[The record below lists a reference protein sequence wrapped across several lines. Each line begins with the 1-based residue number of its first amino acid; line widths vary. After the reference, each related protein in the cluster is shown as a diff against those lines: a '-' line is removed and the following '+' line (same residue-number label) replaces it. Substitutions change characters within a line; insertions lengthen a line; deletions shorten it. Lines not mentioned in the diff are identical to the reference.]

1 MATHFRIFSHA
12 PLATTARAALPD
24 DVEVI
29 SGIKS
34 RSDAWFE
41 QVAACDAIIADGQT
55 IYDAAAFRRI
65 GPRLRV
71 VARTGIGYDAI
82 NLADATAHKVMVLNT
97 PDGPTESTAEHAI
110 GLMVALAKGIVV
122 ADRVLRTGNGY
133 PPYGTLKPGLELRGA
148 TLGLIGLGRIG
159 GRVAEIA
166 RILGMHV
173 LAYDPFT
180 THERAASLGV
190 ELSASLQQLL
200 AAADVVSVHCPAMP
214 ETYRLI
220 NAETLAQMRP
230 GSYLINVA
238 RGTIVDEQALAAALS
253 SRHLAGAG
261 IDVYDPEPTIADHP
275 LYQLP
280 NTICT
285 PHIASY
291 TEACVL
297 RMQVQ
302 ACEQVRMALEGQ
314 QPTHLVNRDVWEILH
329 GRTAS

>member
-1 MATHFRIFSHA
+1 
-12 PLATTARAALPD
+12 
-24 DVEVI
+24 
-29 SGIKS
+29 
-34 RSDAWFE
+34 
-41 QVAACDAIIADGQT
+41 
-55 IYDAAAFRRI
+55 
-65 GPRLRV
+65 
-71 VARTGIGYDAI
+71 
-82 NLADATAHKVMVLNT
+82 
-97 PDGPTESTAEHAI
+97 
-110 GLMVALAKGIVV
+110 
-122 ADRVLRTGNGY
+122 
-133 PPYGTLKPGLELRGA
+133 
-148 TLGLIGLGRIG
+148 
-159 GRVAEIA
+159 
-166 RILGMHV
+166 
-173 LAYDPFT
+173 
-180 THERAASLGV
+180 
-190 ELSASLQQLL
+190 
-200 AAADVVSVHCPAMP
+200 MP